1 MVKGSRLS
9 KSVALDL
16 GSSTIYWCDPDT
28 EEVGAEP
35 NLALVDQKKGRVIEV
50 GETAASAL
58 GRAEGN
64 HEVLHP
70 FRNGR
75 MADVAIAE
83 RYFRILFRKLG
94 FGRFSKPTIAVAT
107 PVFFTA
113 AEKRVLAS
121 TMSRAGASSVVF
133 VDSLVAAAVGS
144 SLDIQGPYG
153 AMVASIGAQTTFAG
167 VMALGDA
174 LTSSWELV
182 GGDSIATAISAYLRS
197 AYNLVMIEADVEE
210 LKLSLLDL
218 ANPHLDL
225 SARVMGRNSETGGE
239 LEATISAREIYDAAS
254 ETAKMIL
261 ETIVSALTA
270 APAEISNDLVS
281 SGITLV
287 GRASLTKGLD
297 QILEDACS
305 IPVQHS
311 MIVERAVVIGTAR
324 VLGQVSAVR

>member
-1 MVKGSRLS
+1 M
-9 KSVALDL
+9 
-16 GSSTIYWCDPDT
+16 
-28 EEVGAEP
+28 
-35 NLALVDQKKGRVIEV
+35 DQKKGRVIEV

-64 HEVLHP
+64 HEVIRP

-83 RYFRILFRKLG
+83 RYFRILFRKMG
-94 FGRFSKPTIAVAT
+94 FGKFSKPSIGVST
-107 PVFFTA
+107 PLFFTA
-113 AEKRVLAS
+113 AEKRVVAS
-121 TMSRAGASSVVF
+121 TMTRAGASSVVF

-144 SLDIQGPYG
+144 SMDIQGPYG

-167 VMALGDA
+167 VMALGEA

-182 GGDSIATAISAYLRS
+182 GGDSIDVAISNYLRS
-197 AYNLVMIEADVEE
+197 AYNLVMVDEDVEE

-225 SARVMGRNSETGGE
+225 SARVVGRNSETGGE
-239 LEATISAREIYDAAS
+239 LEATITAAEIYDAAS
-254 ETAKMIL
+254 ETAKLML

-270 APAEISNDLVS
+270 APAEISNDLVG
-281 SGITLV
+281 SGLTLV

-297 QILEDACS
+297 QILQAACA
-305 IPVQHS
+305 IPVRRS
-311 MIVERAVVIGTAR
+311 IIVERAVVLGTAR
-324 VLGQVSAVR
+324 VLGQISVPK